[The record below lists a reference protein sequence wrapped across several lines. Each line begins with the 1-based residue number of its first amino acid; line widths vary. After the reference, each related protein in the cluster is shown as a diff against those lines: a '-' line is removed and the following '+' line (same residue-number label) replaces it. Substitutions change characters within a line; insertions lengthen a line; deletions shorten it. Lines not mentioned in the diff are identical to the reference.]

1 MTDLLTLH
9 KYFLSQHLR
18 RGGVAVDFTMG
29 NGHDTQYL
37 CNAVYGGE
45 DAPGKVYAFDIQQAA
60 VDSTARLLRESGT
73 PENYMLICASHDRV
87 AEFVH
92 EPFDAGVFNLGWL
105 PGSDKKVTTQRSSTL
120 PAIEAAVSLL
130 APGGILLVAVYPGHE
145 EGRLEGEA
153 IAELLSQKSRFEMSV
168 GRFQF
173 INSPTSPYFFI
184 IEKKEPRA

>member
-1 MTDLLTLH
+1 MKYLYVLLK
-9 KYFLSQHLR
+9 KYI
-18 RGGVAVDFTMG
+18 FTA
-29 NGHDTQYL
+29 
-37 CNAVYGGE
+37 CV
-45 DAPGKVYAFDIQQAA
+45 
-60 VDSTARLLRESGT
+60 LL
-73 PENYMLICASHDRV
+73 I
-87 AEFVH
+87 
-92 EPFDAGVFNLGWL
+92 
-105 PGSDKKVTTQRSSTL
+105 
-120 PAIEAAVSLL
+120 AVSLL

>member
-45 DAPGKVYAFDIQQAA
+45 AAPGKVYAFDIQQAA

-73 PENYMLICASHDRV
+73 PENYTLICASHDRV

-105 PGSDKKVTTQRSSTL
+105 PGSDKKVTTRRSSTL

-130 APGGILLVAVYPGHE
+130 APGGILLVAVYPGLAAE
-145 EGRLEGEA
+145 PARGRGANSATCAAIPRRSSGNGRPPYSSWPSTRSISSCLE
-153 IAELLSQKSRFEMSV
+153 
-168 GRFQF
+168 
-173 INSPTSPYFFI
+173 
-184 IEKKEPRA
+184 

>member
-18 RGGVAVDFTMG
+18 RGGMAVDFTMG
-29 NGHDTQYL
+29 NGHDTLYL

-45 DAPGKVYAFDIQQAA
+45 AAPGKVYAFDIQQAA

-73 PENYMLICASHDRV
+73 PENYTLICASHDRV

-105 PGSDKKVTTQRSSTL
+105 PGSDKKVTTRRSPTL
-120 PAIEAAVSLL
+120 PAIEAARARRDTARRRLPRSR
-130 APGGILLVAVYPGHE
+130 GGQARGRGYRRAAVAE
-145 EGRLEGEA
+145 EP
-153 IAELLSQKSRFEMSV
+153 I
-168 GRFQF
+168 
-173 INSPTSPYFFI
+173 
-184 IEKKEPRA
+184 

>member
-1 MTDLLTLH
+1 M
-9 KYFLSQHLR
+9 
-18 RGGVAVDFTMG
+18 
-29 NGHDTQYL
+29 
-37 CNAVYGGE
+37 
-45 DAPGKVYAFDIQQAA
+45 
-60 VDSTARLLRESGT
+60 
-73 PENYMLICASHDRV
+73 
-87 AEFVH
+87 
-92 EPFDAGVFNLGWL
+92 FNLGWL

-184 IEKKEPRA
+184 IEKKEPRG

>member
-45 DAPGKVYAFDIQQAA
+45 AAPGKVYAFDIQQAA

-73 PENYMLICASHDRV
+73 PENYTLICASHDRV

-105 PGSDKKVTTQRSSTL
+105 PGSDKKVTTQRDRGGGVAARARRDTARRRLSRSRGGQ
-120 PAIEAAVSLL
+120 ARGRGYRRAAV
-130 APGGILLVAVYPGHE
+130 AE
-145 EGRLEGEA
+145 EP
-153 IAELLSQKSRFEMSV
+153 I
-168 GRFQF
+168 
-173 INSPTSPYFFI
+173 
-184 IEKKEPRA
+184 

>member
-45 DAPGKVYAFDIQQAA
+45 AAPGKVYAFDIQQAA

-73 PENYMLICASHDRV
+73 PENYTLICASHDRV

-130 APGGILLVAVYPGHE
+130 APGGILLVAVYPVTRRAGSRA
-145 EGRLEGEA
+145 RLSPSCCRRRA
-153 IAELLSQKSRFEMSV
+153 DLRCRWDAFSLLIPRP
-168 GRFQF
+168 R
-173 INSPTSPYFFI
+173 PTFS
-184 IEKKEPRA
+184 

>member
-45 DAPGKVYAFDIQQAA
+45 AAPGKVYAFDIQQAA

-73 PENYMLICASHDRV
+73 P
-87 AEFVH
+87 

-173 INSPTSPYFFI
+173 ISSPTSPYFFI

>member
-45 DAPGKVYAFDIQQAA
+45 AAPGKVYAFDIQQAA

-73 PENYMLICASHDRV
+73 PENYTLICASHDRV

-92 EPFDAGVFNLGWL
+92 EPFDAWVFNLGWL

-130 APGGILLVAVYPGHE
+130 APGGSADRIGVLSSPALRIALPRIWSLRH
-145 EGRLEGEA
+145 RRSLCAEA
-153 IAELLSQKSRFEMSV
+153 SD
-168 GRFQF
+168 G
-173 INSPTSPYFFI
+173 
-184 IEKKEPRA
+184 